1 MSRTSAAIAITVFAS
16 ALVLGACDLA
26 PPPDKQSAAAQK
38 ADQHTE
44 LRDAIN
50 TPIDKAKAA
59 NDPNVQHDQDQDQ
72 AIDNQSGG

>member
-1 MSRTSAAIAITVFAS
+1 MRHPTILLTTSLFAAGFLLA
-16 ALVLGACDLA
+16 ACDVA

-59 NDPNVQHDQDQDQ
+59 NDPNVEHDKDQEKAIEDQ
-72 AIDNQSGG
+72 GG